1 MTKLKSFK
9 NLASLLLVVIL
20 NCNVSLAQQSAC
32 QQKLLAFEEAA
43 KESDFNT
50 VYASWKELKKNCA
63 SDENIFISVEKIM
76 NQHVS
81 QASASEAKNQMI
93 ADLIAVYEE
102 HDKAFPNN
110 KRGNGISKSLLL
122 FENKLGSADQIYAF
136 LDQSFKT
143 DKANFTNANVLNIYA
158 DAIVAQYNSEQKKL
172 SVEQLVEKLDQIHEK
187 VQSEAENSEQIKT
200 ILELKSQTE
209 TLSPEEK
216 NSLKIAKTTLQ
227 EYGFVVSN
235 INGNLNKIVSC
246 ETLTAYYQKGF
257 SANATNALWL
267 ERASERL
274 TARKCKSDLYVQI
287 SEKWNEVSPTATS
300 AYNLALLAREKRDK
314 EKTIDYFSQAASL
327 QKDATKKA
335 EIYYLIATTYGNS
348 DKAKARDFS
357 KKALDAKPSMGKV
370 YIFLAQLY
378 ATSSNDC
385 ATNDFDKKAMYWLTA
400 NTAKQ
405 AGIVEPVLKRSA
417 DQMADEFYK
426 KAPSKK
432 EVSTAKRKTGDQI
445 TFNCWMNESV
455 SIPKL

>member
-9 NLASLLLVVIL
+9 NLALLLTVIL
-20 NCNVSLAQQSAC
+20 SCNVSLAQQSVC

-43 KESDFNT
+43 KESDFNS

-63 SDENIFISVEKIM
+63 SDETVFLSVEKIM
-76 NQHVS
+76 NQHIS
-81 QASASEAKNQMI
+81 QASASEAKNKMI
-93 ADLIAVYEE
+93 ADLIAVYDE

-143 DKANFTNANVLNIYA
+143 DKASFTNANVLNIYA
-158 DAIVAQYNSEQKKL
+158 NAIVSQYNSEEKKL
-172 SVEQLVEKLDQIHEK
+172 STDQLVEKLDQVHEK
-187 VQSEAENSEQIKT
+187 VQSEAKNIEQIKSS
-200 ILELKSQTE
+200 LELKSQTE

-216 NSLKIAKTTLQ
+216 NILAGAKTTLQ
-227 EYGFVVSN
+227 EYNLVLSN
-235 INGNLNKIVSC
+235 LNGNLDKTVSC

-274 TARKCKSDLYVQI
+274 NARKCKSDLYAQI
-287 SEKWNEVSPTATS
+287 SEKWNEVSPTAAS
-300 AYNLALLAREKRDK
+300 AYNLAILARGNRDK
-314 EKTIDYFSQAASL
+314 EKTIAYFLQSASL
-327 QKDATKKA
+327 QKDVAKKA
-335 EIYYLIATTYGNS
+335 DIYYLVATTYGNS
-348 DKAKARDFS
+348 DKSKARDYA
-357 KKALDAKPSMGKV
+357 KKALEVKPSSGKV

-378 ATSSNDC
+378 ANSSNDC
-385 ATNDFDKKAMYWLTA
+385 ATNDFDKKAIYWLAA

-405 AGIVEPVLKRSA
+405 AGVVEPVLKKSA
-417 DQMADEFYK
+417 DQLADEFYK
-426 KAPSKK
+426 KTPSKK
-432 EVSTAKRKTGDQI
+432 EISAAKRKAGEQI
-445 TFNCWMNESV
+445 SFNCWMNESV